1 MQKKDINNIINNRGP
16 HLLKLKTMDKTLNNY
31 LKSHKGTASRL
42 QTIFDYHYD
51 QILREIKQ
59 TIPAKDQPQVM
70 DSILDYMEEVIAFP
84 SNDSLDNFIE
94 DLSK

>member
-1 MQKKDINNIINNRGP
+1 
-16 HLLKLKTMDKTLNNY
+16 MDKTLNNY

-42 QTIFDYHYD
+42 QTIFNYQYD

-59 TIPAKDQPQVM
+59 VIPAKDQPQVM

-84 SNDSLDNFIE
+84 SNDSFDNVIE
-94 DLSK
+94 TLSK

>member
-1 MQKKDINNIINNRGP
+1 
-16 HLLKLKTMDKTLNNY
+16 MDKTLNNY
-31 LKSHKGTASRL
+31 LKSHKGIASRM
-42 QTIFDYHYD
+42 QTIFNYHYD

-59 TIPAKDQPQVM
+59 SITAKDQPQVM

>member
-1 MQKKDINNIINNRGP
+1 M
-16 HLLKLKTMDKTLNNY
+16 
-31 LKSHKGTASRL
+31 
-42 QTIFDYHYD
+42 QTIFNYHYD

>member
-1 MQKKDINNIINNRGP
+1 
-16 HLLKLKTMDKTLNNY
+16 MDKTLNNY

-51 QILREIKQ
+51 QIIREIKQ
-59 TIPAKDQPQVM
+59 EIPAEDQSQIM

-84 SNDSLDNFIE
+84 SNDSLDNFIQ